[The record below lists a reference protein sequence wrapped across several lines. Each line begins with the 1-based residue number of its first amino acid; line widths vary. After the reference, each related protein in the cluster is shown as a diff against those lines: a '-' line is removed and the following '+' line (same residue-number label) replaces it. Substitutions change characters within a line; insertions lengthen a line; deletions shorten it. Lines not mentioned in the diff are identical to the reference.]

1 MMVLIGLLV
10 LACLAGAWAARRLAQ
25 PPRYAPSGR
34 ASEASPALQPW
45 AHVEPGPDSVFPLD
59 RRQAGEDPASGRAL

>member
-10 LACLAGAWAARRLAQ
+10 LACLAGAWAAIRLAQ
-25 PPRYAPSGR
+25 PPRYAPSGT

-45 AHVEPGPDSVFPLD
+45 THVEPGPDSVFPLD
-59 RRQAGEDPASGRAL
+59 QRPTGGDQASGRAL